1 MEKNMTQGSPW
12 KHLLMFSLPI
22 LGGMLLQLL
31 YTTVDGIVVGNF
43 VSETALG
50 AMNSA
55 TSYSN
60 VLLAIA
66 TGLSTGCGIV
76 IAQLFGAGN
85 REGVRRCIS
94 TMLILMLGLGLVITI
109 VGELTA
115 ELMLT
120 KVLGVP
126 EDIIHY
132 SMTYMRI
139 YFIGMVFQFAYNAFA
154 AELRALGDSKATML
168 FLLISSAANIIFDL
182 VFVIAFHWDVAG
194 VAIGTVLSQGI
205 SAVVSLIYIRKKHPL
220 LALKVKEMTFDG
232 QQCKMILKLG
242 IPVMLQTIISSAG
255 SMAIQRLINSF
266 GSSTM
271 AGVAAAAKVESFAV
285 MPSIAF
291 AAGMSTYVG
300 QNIGAGDLKRVWKGY
315 WSGLIMGCS
324 LCCVLSLIL
333 IIFATPLTAMFGC
346 SGDSL
351 TFGVQY
357 LKFMACVL
365 PIMMVLFTSRGLLQG
380 AGDVTT
386 CTIIT
391 FATLAMR
398 IVVAYWMAGW
408 PSIGRKTIYICMGI
422 DFVVGALMYVVRLAS
437 GKWKQKALVKAE
449 TEK

>member
-76 IAQLFGAGN
+76 IAQLFGANN
-85 REGVRRCIS
+85 RDGVRRCIS
-94 TMLILMLGLGLVITI
+94 TMLLLMLGLGVIITI
-109 VGELTA
+109 VGELTS
-115 ELMLT
+115 ELVLT
-120 KVLGVP
+120 RVLGVP
-126 EDIIHY
+126 EEILHY
-132 SMTYMRI
+132 SLTYMRI

-168 FLLISSAANIIFDL
+168 FLLISSIANIILDL
-182 VFVIAFHWDVAG
+182 LFVIAFHWDVAG
-194 VAIGTVLSQGI
+194 VAIATVISQGI

-220 LALKVKEMTFDG
+220 LSLKIKEMVFDG
-232 QQCKMILKLG
+232 EQCGMILKLG
-242 IPVMLQTIISSAG
+242 VPVMLQTIISSAG
-255 SMAIQRLINSF
+255 SLAIQRLINSF
-266 GSSTM
+266 GSTTM

-300 QNIGAGDLKRVWKGY
+300 QNIGAGQLKRVWKGY

-324 LCCVLSLIL
+324 MCIVLSLGL
-333 IIFATPLTAMFGC
+333 IIFADPLTAMFGC

-351 TFGVQY
+351 SFGVEY
-357 LKFMACVL
+357 LKFMAGVL
-365 PIMMVLFTSRGLLQG
+365 PIMMILFTSRGLLQG

-391 FATLAMR
+391 FATLAIR
-398 IVVAYWMAGW
+398 IIVAYWMAGW

-422 DFVVGALMYVVRLAS
+422 DFVIGAVMFVIRLAT
-437 GKWKQKALVKAE
+437 GGWKKKVLIKTESAE
-449 TEK
+449 

>member
-12 KHLLMFSLPI
+12 KHILLFSLPI

-76 IAQLFGAGN
+76 IAQLYGAGN
-85 REGVRRCIS
+85 REAVRRCIS
-94 TMLILMLGLGLVITI
+94 TMLILMLGLGLAITI
-109 VGELTA
+109 VGEATASIVLTR
-115 ELMLT
+115 
-120 KVLGVP
+120 VLGVP
-126 EDIIHY
+126 EDILHY

-154 AELRALGDSKATML
+154 AELRALGDSGATML
-168 FLLISSAANIIFDL
+168 FLLISSIANVIFDL
-182 VFVIAFHWDVAG
+182 VFVIVFHWDVAG
-194 VAIGTVLSQGI
+194 VAIGTVLSQAI
-205 SAVVSLIYIRKKHPL
+205 SAITCLIYIHKKHPL
-220 LALKVKEMTFDG
+220 LDLKLKDLSFDSS
-232 QQCKMILKLG
+232 QCGMILKFG

-255 SMAIQRLINSF
+255 SLAIQRLINSF
-266 GSSTM
+266 GSATM
-271 AGVAAAAKVESFAV
+271 AGVAAASKVESFAI
-285 MPSIAF
+285 MPGISF
-291 AAGMSTYVG
+291 ASGISTYVG
-300 QNIGAGDLKRVWKGY
+300 QNIGAGQMKRVWKGY
-315 WSGLIMGCS
+315 FACLVMGCS
-324 LCCVLSLIL
+324 LCIALGTVL
-333 IIFATPLTAMFGC
+333 IIFAGPLTAMFGC

-351 TFGVQY
+351 AFGVEY
-357 LKFMACVL
+357 LKFMASVL
-365 PIMMVLFTSRGLLQG
+365 VLMMVLFTSRGLLQG

-398 IVVAYWMAGW
+398 IVLAYWMAGW
-408 PSIGRKTIYICMGI
+408 PSVGRKTIYICMGL
-422 DFVVGALMYVVRLAS
+422 DFAVGTLMYIIRLTT
-437 GKWKQKALVKAE
+437 GGWKKKALAE
-449 TEK
+449 TKAAE